1 MLRSADIAASVREG
15 AWIDAE
21 RVRGYSLLFLFLF
34 SLATLALWTTGHGGL
49 DVFGRPIGTDFSN
62 VYAAGSL
69 AVEGRPAAAYD
80 LASFF
85 AEQEAITG
93 QSEHLYVW
101 PYPPIFFLVAAP
113 LAALPYV
120 PALILWL
127 AAGFALY
134 ILAIWAILP
143 RSLTLVAAAAF
154 PAVFITVGHGQNAF
168 LTAGLL
174 GLGLALLERRPWL
187 AGFLLGCLCYKPHL
201 GLVLPFILI
210 AARQWKPFLGAVIAV
225 ALLCA
230 LSIAAFGLEPWRA
243 FLGSGEVTRTVVLEQ
258 TATGWFKIQSLF
270 SAVRGF
276 GGSVAAAYVAQGVLS
291 LAVLAMLVRLWI
303 RGSSPAGKAAVA
315 IGALLV
321 TPYVLDYDMLLIA
334 PAVAFLVARGLESG
348 FRPYVKALLAAA
360 WVAPLL
366 ARAAAQFL
374 HLPLGLLVML
384 ALFALACAERP
395 PRVAEAQPPKA
406 MRRIS

>member
-1 MLRSADIAASVREG
+1 MVRSANIAASFRDG

-21 RVRGYSLLFLFLF
+21 RVRGYSLLLLILF
-34 SLATLALWTTGHGGL
+34 SLATVALWTTGHGRL

-62 VYAAGSL
+62 MYAAGSL

-80 LASFF
+80 LASLF
-85 AEQEAITG
+85 AEQAAVTG
-93 QSEHLYVW
+93 QSEHLYGW
-101 PYPPIFFLVAAP
+101 HYPPIFFLIAAP
-113 LAALPYV
+113 LAALSYM

-127 AAGFALY
+127 AAGFVLY
-134 ILAIWAILP
+134 LLAIWAILP
-143 RSLTLVAAAAF
+143 RSLALLAAAAF
-154 PAVFITVGHGQNAF
+154 PAVFVTVGHGQNAF

-174 GLGLALLERRPWL
+174 GLGLVLLERRPWL
-187 AGFLLGCLCYKPHL
+187 AGFLLGCLCFKPHL
-201 GLVLPFILI
+201 GLVLPIVLV
-210 AARQWKPFLGAVIAV
+210 AARQWKPFLGAAIAV
-225 ALLCA
+225 VLLCA
-230 LSIAAFGLEPWRA
+230 LSAAAFGLEPWRA
-243 FLGSGEVTRTVVLEQ
+243 FLASGEVTRTIVLEQ

-291 LAVLAMLVRLWI
+291 LAVLAMLVRQWVG
-303 RGSSPAGKAAVA
+303 GSSPGGKAAVA

-334 PAVAFLVARGLESG
+334 PAVAFLVAPRLESG
-348 FRPYVKALLAAA
+348 FRPYEKALLAAA
-360 WVAPLL
+360 WIAPLL
-366 ARAAAQFL
+366 ARPAAQFL

-395 PRVAEAQPPKA
+395 PRAVETQPPKA
-406 MRRIS
+406 IRRIS